1 MTNGENLK
9 LNTLSNSL
17 VYRCVSNL
25 NQKIPLVHFVLFYN
39 GWQQSLTY
47 GSIWKNLDTKGDRN
61 GYNKIIG
68 RLWSPNCGSRIESE
82 ASRKDAEYFIMVAE
96 SLGRRKTAEITVKC
110 QANFLAH
117 LLSSSIGK
125 VTHFPFK

>member
-25 NQKIPLVHFVLFYN
+25 NQKIPLVHFVLFYK

-47 GSIWKNLDTKGDRN
+47 GSIWKNLDTKGYRN
-61 GYNKIIG
+61 GYNNIIG
-68 RLWSPNCGSRIESE
+68 RLWSPNYGSRIEWE
-82 ASRKDAEYFIMVAE
+82 ASRKGTEYFIMVTE
-96 SLGRRKTAEITVKC
+96 SLGQRKTAEITVKC

-125 VTHFPFK
+125 VMYFPFK